1 MALQWTQDI
10 DDMFTTTWSNRKTE
24 AIEQAYKATP
34 FWFWL
39 KEKGRIEELSGG
51 TRIEV
56 PVEYGKNDT
65 ATWLSKGGTV
75 PLTENQLMTM
85 TYEDWK
91 YVSVTLM
98 RFGIEDQQ
106 NKGPNKIIDYTARK
120 TARAEEALDT
130 EFERVFFATG
140 TGDNEPNGLI
150 NLVSATP
157 TTGTVH
163 GINRATAGYEWWR
176 NLQKSSTGVTSVALI
191 PDMRNCLNTMSLYT
205 KINLKDIFLLTTQTI
220 YEAYEDELLEYK
232 VIQNSTLGD
241 ASFEHQVYKG
251 RPMMWAEG
259 ETEGYMHFI
268 NPRYLYC
275 VIDPGYF
282 MDMTEWKPIP
292 DQVNDRVAQIV
303 CTIQMIVTRP
313 ISQLVMTGIVV
324 G

>member
-24 AIEQAYKATP
+24 VIEQAYKATP

-39 KEKGRIEELSGG
+39 KEKGRIEELEGG

-65 ATWLSKGGTV
+65 ATWLTRGATV
-75 PLTENQLMTM
+75 PLTEQQLMTM
-85 TYEDWK
+85 TYEEWK
-91 YVSVTLM
+91 YMSVTVM
-98 RFGIEDQQ
+98 RYGIDDQQ
-106 NKGPNKIIDYTARK
+106 NKGKNKIVDYTTRK
-120 TARAEEALDT
+120 INRAEEAVAE
-130 EFERVFFATG
+130 EFETVFFSDG
-140 TGDNEPNGLI
+140 TGDNQPNGIKNLI
-150 NLVSATP
+150 SATP

-163 GINRATAGYEWWR
+163 GINRATAGYEFWR
-176 NLQKSSTGVTSVALI
+176 NLQKTASGVTSVALV

-205 KINLKDIFLLTTQTI
+205 KINRKDIFLLTTQAV
-220 YEAYEDELLEYK
+220 YEAYEDELLDYK
-232 VIQNSTLGD
+232 VIQNQTLGD
-241 ASFEHQVYKG
+241 ASFEHQVFKG

-259 ETEGYMHFI
+259 CPTGYMYFI

-282 MDMTEWKPIP
+282 MDMTEWKAIP

-303 CTIQMIVTRP
+303 STIQMIVTRP
-313 ISQLVMTGIVV
+313 VAQMVMTGIVV